1 VAIAGE
7 TAMDPPSGTA
17 DSLKYVPSH
26 QFLLRRLLGLFD
38 RPTVSCQRI
47 DDLLHTVKKR
57 KVPCET
63 ALREI

>member
-1 VAIAGE
+1 MAIAGE
-7 TAMDPPSGTA
+7 IAKDPPSGTA
-17 DSLKYVPSH
+17 GSLKYVPYH
-26 QFLLRRLLGLFD
+26 QFLLFRLPGLFD

-57 KVPCET
+57 KVPCEA